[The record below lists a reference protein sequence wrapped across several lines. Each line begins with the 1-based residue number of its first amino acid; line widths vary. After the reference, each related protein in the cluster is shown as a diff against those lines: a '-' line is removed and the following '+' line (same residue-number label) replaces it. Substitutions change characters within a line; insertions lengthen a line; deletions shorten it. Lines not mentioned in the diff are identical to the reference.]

1 MRENQSLSSELSMCK
16 DSGSHLEDP
25 LTSAHPLHA
34 EPPILEPSEFQAD
47 VAVVRGASVVLP
59 CEARGSPL
67 PLVSWMKDGEPWLP
81 QSLEQ
86 GSGLQLEAVG
96 AEDVGTYT
104 CVATSTAGEARREFR
119 LTVMGTYPPLYWA
132 AVGA

>member
-1 MRENQSLSSELSMCK
+1 MCK

-25 LTSAHPLHA
+25 LTSAHALHA
-34 EPPILEPSEFQAD
+34 EPPILEPSEFQPN

-86 GSGLQLEAVG
+86 GPGLQLEAVG
-96 AEDVGTYT
+96 TEDVGTYT
-104 CVATSTAGEARREFR
+104 CVAMSTAGKAQRDFQ
-119 LTVMGTYPPLYWA
+119 LTVMGMSPPL
-132 AVGA
+132 